1 MNPNLKGFIQI
12 TPEVKQ
18 SLSKGAP
25 IVALESTVITHGLP
39 YPENIQLAQ
48 DMEEE
53 VRRYGAIPATIA
65 FLEGEIRV
73 GLNIENLEYLA
84 SARNLRKAS
93 PRDFS
98 RMVVNKESGGTTVA
112 GSIFVAHKIGIQVF
126 ATGGIGGVHRQPAGD
141 VSADLPQLSKT
152 PIIVVCAGAKA
163 ILDLPAT
170 LEYLET
176 HAVPVVGYQTNE
188 FPAFYSAHSRL
199 PTNSRAE
206 SPEEVVELS
215 RTHWQLGMTSAILV
229 TVPPP
234 PEVAMPEDEMR
245 QAVKQAL
252 KDAKKERVRGQ
263 RVTPFL
269 LKRVSELTGN
279 ASLYA
284 NLGLLRNNAY
294 VAAHI
299 AVSLRRD
306 PQIKRI

>member
-1 MNPNLKGFIQI
+1 MKSGLENVFQI
-12 TPEVKQ
+12 APEVKQ
-18 SLSKGAP
+18 SLSGEGP
-25 IVALESTVITHGLP
+25 VVALESTVITHGLP

-53 VRRYGAIPATIA
+53 VRRGGAVPATIA
-65 FLEGEIRV
+65 ILEGVIRV
-73 GLNIENLEYLA
+73 GLTIDQLEYLA
-84 SARNLRKAS
+84 TAKNLRKAS

-98 RMVVNKESGGTTVA
+98 RMVMNEESGGTTVA
-112 GSIFVAHKIGIQVF
+112 GSIYFAHKAGIHVF

-141 VSADLPQLSKT
+141 ISADLPQLAKT
-152 PIIVVCAGAKA
+152 PMILVCAGAKA

-199 PTNSRAE
+199 PTSSRAD
-206 SPEEVVELS
+206 SPKEVVELS
-215 RTHWQLGMTSAILV
+215 RIHWQLGMTSAMLI

-245 QAVKQAL
+245 RAVKQAL
-252 KDAKKERVRGQ
+252 QDAKNERIRGQ
-263 RVTPFL
+263 RVTPYL
-269 LKRVSELTGN
+269 LERVSDITGN
-279 ASLYA
+279 ASLRA
-284 NLGLLRNNAY
+284 NLGLLRNNAGI
-294 VAAHI
+294 AAQI

-306 PQIKRI
+306 PQIRRI